1 MTWPQ
6 LNTTSVDNS
15 TSFDRRKKNCPRTH
29 CCCCCCIGVFVVY
42 IMNYSFANFY
52 FTYSPE
58 VLNHMDRWG
67 SIATIGFSL
76 ECPRHPVILFLY
88 LMQVQALQAQGNV
101 QLGRQEKAY
110 FKISL
115 GESK

>member
-1 MTWPQ
+1 M
-6 LNTTSVDNS
+6 
-15 TSFDRRKKNCPRTH
+15 
-29 CCCCCCIGVFVVY
+29 Y
-42 IMNYSFANFY
+42 IMNYSFANFC

-88 LMQVQALQAQGNV
+88 LMQVQVLQAQGNV
-101 QLGRQEKAY
+101 QLGRQEKA
-110 FKISL
+110 F
-115 GESK
+115 SKFPWVKASDLYTSVI